1 MFFCSVENL
10 NDRGIEVTSK
20 RSDESIHSIRNYLM
34 KYMTKQFGKGED
46 SLIDGELL
54 FNSMVW
60 ATGIRMWVAS
70 KGLTEVMRKPVKISD
85 NVTWDTVEL
94 VMPGA
99 QLTYIQR
106 IILVVASFIIALIM
120 VLIYIGLVLISG
132 N

>member
-1 MFFCSVENL
+1 
-10 NDRGIEVTSK
+10 
-20 RSDESIHSIRNYLM
+20 M

-60 ATGIRMWVAS
+60 ATGTRMWVAS

>member
-1 MFFCSVENL
+1 
-10 NDRGIEVTSK
+10 
-20 RSDESIHSIRNYLM
+20 M